1 MGGEGTPRMDDGVLG
16 APTCAEVNCPFAP
29 VAWLPIIQRPTNL
42 LQPITKRLED
52 PPYRSKEGGRD
63 NSVTDAPIY
72 SGKRL

>member
-1 MGGEGTPRMDDGVLG
+1 MDDGVLG

-29 VAWLPIIQRPTNL
+29 VAWLPIIQRPTNP
-42 LQPITKRLED
+42 LQPITKRLKD
-52 PPYRSKEGGRD
+52 PPWLPCSSKEGGRD